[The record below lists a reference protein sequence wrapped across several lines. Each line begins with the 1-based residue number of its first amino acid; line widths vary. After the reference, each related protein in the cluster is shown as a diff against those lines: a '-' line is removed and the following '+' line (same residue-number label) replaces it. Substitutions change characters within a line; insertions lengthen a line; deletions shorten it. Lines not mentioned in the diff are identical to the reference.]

1 MPSNKRKIQ
10 YLLNDEY
17 YEKFK
22 IIMEKEKRKSESNL
36 SQYIVE
42 KYIDEY
48 EKANGNISISIGR
61 DNNGNI
67 NL

>member
-1 MPSNKRKIQ
+1 MPSNKRKMQ
-10 YLLNDEY
+10 YLIEDEY
-17 YEKFK
+17 YKKFK
-22 IIMEKEKRKSESNL
+22 IIMKKEKRKSEGAL

-48 EKANGNISISIGR
+48 EKTNGNIINIGR

-67 NL
+67 TI

>member
-1 MPSNKRKIQ
+1 MGTYKNKAFTLRIDQ
-10 YLLNDEY
+10 NT
-17 YEKFK
+17 
-22 IIMEKEKRKSESNL
+22 MEKTKGIAEKEGRTTNKQIEYMLN
-36 SQYIVE
+36 

-48 EKANGNISISIGR
+48 EKANGGIAINIGR

>member
-48 EKANGNISISIGR
+48 EKANGGIAINIGR

>member
-1 MPSNKRKIQ
+1 MPSNKRKMQ
-10 YLLNDEY
+10 YLIEDEY
-17 YEKFK
+17 YKKFK
-22 IIMEKEKRKSESNL
+22 IIMKKEKRKSEGAL

-48 EKANGNISISIGR
+48 EKTNGNIINIGR
-61 DNNGNI
+61 DNNGQI